1 MKLTLGFTD
10 QIKKYWLVLITTITT
25 GGLFLLLT
33 FEYSVYKGVLPS
45 NLTRDTATVLNGPA
59 FTGALSNLGILLWSA
74 TAAIMLFSAYHLYK
88 NTVQR
93 RAALMTFLFGCL
105 TSMLCLDDTYQFHE
119 KAFSGIIY
127 VPEELIYLFYLTC
140 IVVIATVCRV
150 VVVTTPY
157 IIGLAAMAFFGTSI
171 FIDELNLPSGIHD
184 AFIEDSFKFVGIA
197 LWTVYHYRSAFG
209 FISDVSWRKENF
221 NKE

>member
-1 MKLTLGFTD
+1 MKFISSLTS
-10 QIKKYWLVLITTITT
+10 QIGKYWLVLIITIST
-25 GGLFLLLT
+25 GALLLLLT
-33 FEYSVYKGVLPS
+33 FEYAINKGITPS

-74 TAAIMLFSAYHLYK
+74 TSAIMLFSAYHLYK

-93 RAALMTFLFGCL
+93 RAALMTFLFGVL
-105 TSMLCLDDTYQFHE
+105 TAILCLDDTYQFHE
-119 KAFSGIIY
+119 KAFSGILY
-127 VPEELIYLFYLTC
+127 VPEEVIYLFYLIC
-140 IVVIATVCRV
+140 ITIISTVCRT

-157 IIGLAAMAFFGTSI
+157 IIGLIAMLFFGMSI
-171 FIDELNLPSGIHD
+171 LIDELNLPSGNHD